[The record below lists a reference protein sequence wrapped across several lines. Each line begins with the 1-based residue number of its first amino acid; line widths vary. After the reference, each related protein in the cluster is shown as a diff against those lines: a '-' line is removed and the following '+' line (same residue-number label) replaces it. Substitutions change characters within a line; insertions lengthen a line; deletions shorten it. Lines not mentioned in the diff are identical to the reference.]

1 MTYDAI
7 EENSTAALSFLL
19 TIAGSICHEPEDS
32 RSDLVQP
39 VHTSGLVLYKGSPF
53 ATCFK
58 APCLPDLM

>member
-39 VHTSGLVLYKGSPF
+39 VHTSGLVL
-53 ATCFK
+53 
-58 APCLPDLM
+58 